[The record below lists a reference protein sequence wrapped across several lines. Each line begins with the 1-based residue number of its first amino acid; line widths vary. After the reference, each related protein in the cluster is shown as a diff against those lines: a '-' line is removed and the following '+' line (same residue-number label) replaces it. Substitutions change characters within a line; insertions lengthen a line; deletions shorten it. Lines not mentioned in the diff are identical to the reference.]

1 MLGTGGRTATFTQ
14 IFAFI
19 VYLGLRGLQ
28 IDKRRIIYFSLAVCG
43 LIYAAQIVNDFR
55 DKGFEGLDSNSESNI
70 SAVQLMQTFFG
81 SKVLLYRL
89 LDVQ

>member
-28 IDKRRIIYFSLAVCG
+28 IDKRRIIYFSLVVFG
-43 LIYAAQIVNDFR
+43 LIYAAQIDNDFR
-55 DKGFEGLDSNSESNI
+55 DKGF
-70 SAVQLMQTFFG
+70 
-81 SKVLLYRL
+81 
-89 LDVQ
+89 